1 MGADGTKIR
10 VGRFPWSFIG
20 WFKHLQ
26 ISHWSE
32 YYAIELTKFS
42 EHFELRYSF
51 VIWTSDHGVHALS
64 HDSIET
70 QLPRSLN
77 KISKLN
83 QFQRFVMRMP
93 LPFSPCLYIFCC
105 TGHW

>member
-70 QLPRSLN
+70 QLPRSLIKITN
-77 KISKLN
+77 K
-83 QFQRFVMRMP
+83 V
-93 LPFSPCLYIFCC
+93 
-105 TGHW
+105 